1 VTRVAFTFYSL
12 LFLITAYPSCIPQSR
27 EFATTGEAICLP
39 HRDSSGPVT
48 MECAIGLR
56 DDQGKFYALRDAD
69 PESRTIAGI
78 RTGMRIEVR
87 GLFTERTDPKY
98 QSVGVIEVSSVSV
111 PTPNGPP
118 ELTENLPIPDS
129 EGEWTLRVH
138 TSGGFTGRGIGT
150 VTITSRGKRTC
161 GAAGPACGNP
171 LTSAKLEPVANMI
184 ELAIPE
190 TWTTPGSSGLC
201 KDCYTYFV
209 LLYRRDRAKILR
221 TYVASWDQ
229 LTQKSVPAELLRI
242 AEAVLALGK

>member
-1 VTRVAFTFYSL
+1 MTFAFYSL
-12 LFLITAYPSCIPQSR
+12 VFLIIAYPSAIPQSR
-27 EFATTGEAICLP
+27 EFATTGEAVCLP
-39 HRDSSGPVT
+39 HRDSSGPAT

-56 DDQGKFYALRDAD
+56 DDQGQFYALRDSD
-69 PESRTIAGI
+69 PAFRTIAGI
-78 RTGMRIEVR
+78 RTGIRIEVR

-98 QSVGVIEVSSVSV
+98 QSVGVIEVASVSV
-111 PTPNGPP
+111 PTPKGPP
-118 ELTENLPIPDS
+118 ELTENLPIPNS

-138 TSGGFTGRGIGT
+138 TSGGLTGRGHGT

-161 GAAGPACGNP
+161 GAAGPACANP

-184 ELAIPE
+184 DLAIPD
-190 TWTTPGSSGLC
+190 TWTTPGRSSGLC
-201 KDCYTYFV
+201 GDCYTYFV

-229 LTQKSVPAELLRI
+229 LTQKSAPAELLRI